1 MSGPM
6 APDAQSRGE
15 PMSEG
20 GLLTLAGG
28 LLLGGFVL
36 NALVTSL
43 FHPSGSE
50 DDHPEIFAEYADSDA
65 WVALHVGQ
73 FAGVII
79 ALAGLL
85 VLYRVLEARGSTRSM
100 AQRGV
105 AATGMHTVVGAVLQG
120 LDGVSLKQAADAWV
134 DASASEKALRFGD
147 AETLR
152 WTEWGFQSYFRISLG
167 LSLALFGIA
176 ILASRLVAGWLGWL
190 ALVAGVLSVAMGIDV
205 GYSGLESGFGDAAG
219 LPFVLAVLIFGG
231 GLVAA
236 GRR

>member
-1 MSGPM
+1 
-6 APDAQSRGE
+6 
-15 PMSEG
+15 MSEG

-36 NALVTSL
+36 NALVTSF

-65 WVALHVGQ
+65 WVAIHVGQ

-85 VLYRVLEARGSTRSM
+85 VLYRVLEARGGAGIL
-100 AQRGV
+100 AQLGA
-105 AATGMHTVVGAVLQG
+105 AATVMTAAVWAVLQG
-120 LDGVSLKQAADAWV
+120 LDGVALKQAADAWV
-134 DASASEKALRFGD
+134 DASGSEKALRFGD

-152 WTEWGFQSYFRISLG
+152 WTEWGFQSYFRMSLG

-176 ILASRLVAGWLGWL
+176 MLASRLVAGWLGWL

-219 LPFVLAVLIFGG
+219 LPFVLAVLVFGG

-236 GRR
+236 GRRQAVQVR

>member
-1 MSGPM
+1 
-6 APDAQSRGE
+6 
-15 PMSEG
+15 MSEG

-65 WVALHVGQ
+65 WVAIHVGQ

-85 VLYRVLEARGSTRSM
+85 VLYRVLEARGSARIL
-100 AQRGV
+100 AQLG
-105 AATGMHTVVGAVLQG
+105 AAETVMTATVWAVLQG
-120 LDGVSLKQAADAWV
+120 LDGVALKQAADAWV

-205 GYSGLESGFGDAAG
+205 GYSGLESGFGAG